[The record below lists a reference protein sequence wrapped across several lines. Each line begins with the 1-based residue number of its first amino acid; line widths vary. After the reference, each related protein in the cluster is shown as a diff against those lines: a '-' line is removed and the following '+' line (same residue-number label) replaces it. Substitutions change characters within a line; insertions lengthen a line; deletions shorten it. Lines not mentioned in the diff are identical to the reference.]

1 MSITDVQVAAIFDAV
16 LSHPMALGKFERVN
30 GHEPKNAPGL
40 GLTAAVWLD
49 GIRPVPAGS
58 GLAET
63 TGVLVFNVRIYGS
76 MTVEPQ
82 DGIDPNIAAAAIA
95 LFAAYSGDFDLGG
108 TVRNID
114 LLGQAGPPLAG
125 QAGYLNQ
132 DGKLYRV
139 FTLVLPV
146 IVNDM
151 WDQVA

>member
-108 TVRNID
+108 AVRDVD
-114 LLGQAGPPLAG
+114 LLGAISAGLSAR
-125 QAGYLNQ
+125 AGYINQ
-132 DGKLYRV
+132 SGTVFRV
-139 FTLVLPV
+139 YTITLPLV
-146 IVNDM
+146 VNDV
-151 WDQVA
+151 WDQTP